1 MSEMKHGTHTALRTC
16 KPRCDDCKQFSR
28 AYQKA
33 RRHEDDRVMTKVDER
48 ENARNPE

>member
-1 MSEMKHGTHTALRTC
+1 MKHGTHTAIKHC
-16 KPRCDDCKQFSR
+16 KPRCDECKRFDR

-33 RRHEDDRVMTKVDER
+33 RRHEEPRPFTKVDER